1 MAAHSK
7 YSASGFEAT
16 MLCPGKTSMERGL
29 PDTSSKYA
37 DEGTAAHTVLSWGIE
52 AAEPPR
58 NFTGA
63 RIAVGLSTWEV
74 TTEMASAVQTAL
86 DNIASITAGGVV
98 LSEQRVNYSV
108 DLGVPEDEGWGTSD
122 VIAVLEDKA
131 ELQVHDYKHGMGVQ
145 VSAGYDEPRPEGEP
159 SASYCNPNPQM
170 ALYALGA
177 LNAVSDLFGPFETVR
192 LVIHQPRIT
201 GVADEYVITVAD
213 LRAWALDIARPAV
226 VDRQIAEANFLS
238 HVANWSAV
246 YLRPSIKA
254 CKFCKAKATC
264 PALRSEVETTVG
276 ASESASPDEFLS
288 DIQPSGTGP
297 WEDKRWL
304 AACLNKADLIEDW
317 LKAVRAE
324 VERRLLAS
332 KDVPGYKLVRGKQ
345 GNRAWADAAA
355 AEAALKAMRLKVEQ
369 MYNLSLIS
377 PTSAEK
383 LAPALDKEGK
393 PKPLKEGQEPPAI
406 GPRQWK
412 SLQSLI
418 VRAEGKAHVAPAS
431 DPRPALVLTPAADDF
446 TNEFV

>member
-1 MAAHSK
+1 MH
-7 YSASGFEAT
+7 
-16 MLCPGKTSMERGL
+16 CPGKTSMELGL

-37 DEGTAAHTVLSWGIE
+37 EEGTAAHTLLSWCIDE
-52 AAEPPR
+52 AKPALA
-58 NFTGA
+58 FKGQ
-63 RIAVGLSTWEV
+63 RIGVDLSTWEV
-74 TTEMASAVQTAL
+74 TAEMVAAVQTAL

-98 LSEQRVNYSV
+98 LSEQRVNYSA
-108 DLGVPEDEGWGTSD
+108 DLGVAEDEGWGTSD
-122 VIAVLEDKA
+122 IIAVLEDKA

-145 VSAGYDEPRPEGEP
+145 VSAGYDEPRPDGVP
-159 SASYCNPNPQM
+159 SADYCNPNPQM

-201 GVADEYVITVAD
+201 DVADEYVISVAD

-226 VDRQIAEANFLS
+226 AERKRAEGEFIPHNRGWP
-238 HVANWSAV
+238 AA
-246 YLRPSIKA
+246 YLRPSTKA

-264 PALRSEVETTVG
+264 PALRGVVLEPVFG
-276 ASESASPDEFLS
+276 AAPAAPEEFVFAEPVLHPAEFGDS
-288 DIQPSGTGP
+288 D
-297 WEDKRWL
+297 WL
-304 AACLNKADLIEDW
+304 AAALGKAALIEDW

-332 KDVPGYKLVRGKQ
+332 EDVPGYKLVRGKQ
-345 GNRAWADAAA
+345 GNRGWGDAQA

-369 MYNLSLIS
+369 MYDLSLIS

-383 LAPALDKEGK
+383 LAPKLDKEGK
-393 PKPLKEGQEPPAI
+393 AKPVAEGQDPPAI

-412 SLQSLI
+412 SLQALI
-418 VRAEGKAHVAPAS
+418 VRAEGKTHVAPIS

-446 TNEFV
+446 TDDLA